1 MKKLFNIYTSLN
13 DIEFDKRTIILGNF
27 DGMHIG
33 HQKLIQTGVELS
45 EEDSVKSMVFTFY
58 PQIQSLLH
66 NDFKYLISQDEKY
79 RFLKECGINEILSIP
94 FDEDIAKLSYDT
106 FIKEILMGVLNACHI
121 VVGYNFTFGYKG
133 YGKAQDLQ
141 KYFPNTNVHIIQ
153 PVKYEGKIVSSTLIR
168 RLLNQGKVSL
178 ANKYLGYPFR
188 ISGKVIH
195 GQKKGRL
202 IGFPTANI
210 NIDDKLLLPKNGVYL
225 GNVFIKEYSKKYLSV
240 ISIGRR
246 PTVDSKNNITIEAHL
261 IDFSSDLYHQDI
273 RIELLEYIR
282 PIKKYS
288 SLENL
293 KKAIENDVQYA
304 LLSQYKLIQN
314 RI

>member
-168 RLLNQGKVSL
+168 RLLNQGNVSL

-210 NIDDKLLLPKNGVYL
+210 NIDHKLLLPKNGVYL
-225 GNVFIKEYSKKYLSV
+225 GKVFIEKYSKNYLSV

-261 IDFSSDLYHQDI
+261 IDFSSDIYHQDI

-282 PIKKYS
+282 PIRKYS
-288 SLENL
+288 SLVNL

-304 LLSQYKLIQN
+304 LLSEYKLIHN
-314 RI
+314 MI